1 MRCAKTHEIPLVT
14 LPQCAG
20 CKPLVLE
27 LLLGVIR
34 VAIVEDERDI
44 REGLALLIGDTPDC
58 QVTGVFSS
66 MEQTLEHIGRD
77 LPDILLADIGL
88 PGMSGIDGIRLL
100 KARHPTLQFLVLTSY
115 HDDQRVFAAVCA
127 GACGYLLKKTPSNRL
142 LDSIRELNEGGAP
155 MTPEI
160 ARQVVDLFRTN
171 APPAQSSYPLT
182 AQEMRLLK
190 LLVDGH
196 SYKTAA
202 FEMSITVH
210 AISFHARHVY
220 EKLQVHS
227 KSEAVAKALRNRVV

>member
-1 MRCAKTHEIPLVT
+1 M
-14 LPQCAG
+14 
-20 CKPLVLE
+20 
-27 LLLGVIR
+27 GVIR

-44 REGLALLIGDTPDC
+44 REGLAVLIGGTPDC
-58 QVTGVFSS
+58 QVTGVFGS

-115 HDDQRVFAAVCA
+115 QDDQRVFAAVCA
-127 GACGYLLKKTPSNRL
+127 GACGYLLKKTPANRL
-142 LDSIRELNEGGAP
+142 LDSIRELSEGGAP

-160 ARQVVDLFRTN
+160 ARQVVELFRIN

-190 LLVDGH
+190 LLVDG
-196 SYKTAA
+196 
-202 FEMSITVH
+202 
-210 AISFHARHVY
+210 
-220 EKLQVHS
+220 Q
-227 KSEAVAKALRNRVV
+227 